1 MAAHISQQYCLDIL
15 SKRKCD
21 LTYDESFGLIPQVK
35 KMLLH
40 VSHVSQEKENMF
52 LFLQAKIRFWFVSA
66 SEK

>member
-40 VSHVSQEKENMF
+40 VCQEKENMF

>member
-40 VSHVSQEKENMF
+40 VSQEKENMF